1 MIILLIKVKMSNLLL
16 VRNVR
21 GHIYIILFIWY
32 EPWEILDIGGGCNF
46 RVIIYGDSFSLHIVQ
61 IGWL

>member
-1 MIILLIKVKMSNLLL
+1 MNNLLL

-21 GHIYIILFIWY
+21 GHTYIIFICY
-32 EPWEILDIGGGCNF
+32 EPWEILDTGGSCNF